1 VRPAP
6 GLRICFVYD
15 IDLPSRLAAP
25 IQILNTAHALAGL
38 GVRTTVAFGAIA
50 ADDDAQALA
59 PYGLDPRPEL
69 SLLALRGRASGS
81 SQPPG
86 WRPFVDTAVRFVER
100 EAAAAGPLAVIGR
113 GETGVRVLPVLA
125 AMEHASRPLVV
136 YEAHRLGWLNLGQ
149 QRASSTRGRI
159 AKAWRVPAEWARVDG
174 VVAISAGLA
183 SAMRRTLP
191 FSAPVLVLPSGT
203 RRVATVGDAPR
214 DLDVVYAGKLVA
226 RKGVEFLVQ
235 AMRDLPG
242 RQLVVL
248 GGSRDE
254 VARARQFADH
264 AGVGERVHF
273 EGFVEP
279 ARVGEWLRRARA
291 GACPLPVGVE
301 HSAERFTSSL
311 KALELMAHG
320 VPVVAT
326 DVPAIRE
333 LLGPHRDAAVIV
345 PPNDPGALADGI
357 NRVLADRALADRLAR
372 AGRARAE
379 ELSWERRAERLATF
393 VSGLVDGQF

>member
-1 VRPAP
+1 V
-6 GLRICFVYD
+6 RICFVYD

-25 IQILNTAHALAGL
+25 IQILNTAHALAGF
-38 GVRTTVAFGAIA
+38 GVRTTVAFGTIA

-69 SLLALRGRASGS
+69 SLVALRGRASGS
-81 SQPPG
+81 SPPPG
-86 WRPFVDTAVRFVER
+86 WRPFVQAAVRFVER
-100 EAAAAGPLAVIGR
+100 EAAGAGPLAVIGR
-113 GETGVRVLPVLA
+113 GETGVRVLPALA
-125 AMEHASRPLVV
+125 AMEHAPRPLVV
-136 YEAHRLGWLNLGQ
+136 FEAYRLGWLNLGQ

-159 AKAWRVPAEWARVDG
+159 AKAWRVPAEWAREARTVRCVDG
-174 VVAISAGLA
+174 VVANSVGLA
-183 SAMRRTLP
+183 SAMRRTLR
-191 FSAPVLVLPSGT
+191 FSAPLLVLPSGT
-203 RRVATVGDAPR
+203 RLVDTVGDAPR

-235 AMRDLPG
+235 AMRHLPG

-248 GGSRDE
+248 GGSPDE
-254 VARARQFADH
+254 VARARRFADH

-326 DVPAIRE
+326 DVPAMRA
-333 LLGPHRDAAVIV
+333 LLGSHRDAAVIV
-345 PPNDPGALADGI
+345 PPNDPRALADGLK
-357 NRVLADRALADRLAR
+357 RVLADPVLADRLAQ

-393 VSGLVDGQF
+393 VSGL